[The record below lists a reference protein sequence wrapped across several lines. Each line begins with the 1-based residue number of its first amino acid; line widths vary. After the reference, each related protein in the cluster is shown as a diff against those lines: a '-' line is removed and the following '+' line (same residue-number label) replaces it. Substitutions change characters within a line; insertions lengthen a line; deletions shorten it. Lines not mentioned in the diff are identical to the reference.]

1 MVNTSRP
8 PKNRCCMKDVS
19 KMVRV
24 APFRP
29 PDPNSTSPVSVVFMT
44 GGRPG
49 VASSTVSPTSKSP
62 FSAVSTSSA
71 IWSGPVG

>member
-1 MVNTSRP
+1 MNF
-8 PKNRCCMKDVS
+8 VS
-19 KMVRV
+19 KTVIV

-29 PDPNSTSPVSVVFMT
+29 PDPNSTSPVSLAFMT

-49 VASSTVSPTSKSP
+49 VASSTVSPSLKSP